1 MGTKTTVAVD
11 QELRKKIKK
20 ISALLDI
27 TQSAVIARA
36 VANLEKEIVA
46 NPKKGLN
53 QSTSLKKKTKEK
65 TIDVS
70 KVLKEA
76 TQKIW
81 STDPEREEI
90 QKILQKGPHSIDD
103 FLVDEWT
110 TGLE

>member
-1 MGTKTTVAVD
+1 MGSKTTVAVD

-36 VANLEKEIVA
+36 LANLEKEIMA
-46 NPKKGLN
+46 DKEKGL
-53 QSTSLKKKTKEK
+53 TRLILGKKKTQEN
-65 TIDVS
+65 TINVS
-70 KVLKEA
+70 QILQDA

-81 STDPEREEI
+81 QADPEREDI
-90 QKILQKGPHSIDD
+90 QNKLQRGPHSIDD
-103 FLVDEWT
+103 FIMDEWI

>member
-36 VANLEKEIVA
+36 VDNLEIKIMA
-46 NPKKGLN
+46 NAKKGLS
-53 QSTSLKKKTKEK
+53 QSTPVNKKTKGN
-65 TIDVS
+65 TINVS
-70 KVLKEA
+70 KILKDA

-81 STDPEREEI
+81 LLDPEREEI
-90 QKILQKGPHSIDD
+90 QKILKKGPLSIDD
-103 FLVDEWT
+103 FLMDEWI